1 VLLMAQMVIAPP
13 STAMANAKAS
23 KNFVIMMLPR
33 FDPAICGSTW
43 LGPGYGADAVL

>member
-33 FDPAICGSTW
+33 FDPRDLRLNLAR
-43 LGPGYGADAVL
+43 PGLRR